1 MGGMVRRARVVSE
14 PLTEYVRWEHDYA
27 VTNIA
32 AGEDVRWL
40 PRRQAKD
47 LAVPAVDFWVFDG
60 ELVLFHH
67 FSGDGVLVEYVA
79 SKVHLSD
86 CQMPQS

>member
-1 MGGMVRRARVVSE
+1 MTNVV
-14 PLTEYVRWEHDYA
+14 
-27 VTNIA
+27 

-47 LAVPAVDFWVFDG
+47 LAVPAVDFWVFDS

-67 FSGDGVLVEYVA
+67 FGGDGVLQEREYVNDA
-79 SKVHLSD
+79 ALAAWCVKAFDAVWERATPHEEYK
-86 CQMPQS
+86 PV